1 MEMTIWKYLSDH
13 IEHKY
18 ELVDEIKKQ
27 PKRIVI
33 DKELGIKVITDY
45 RKTSAYK
52 FRIRLGFK

>member
-13 IEHKY
+13 TEHKY
-18 ELVDEIKKQ
+18 ELVDEIKKR
-27 PKRIVI
+27 PKRTVI